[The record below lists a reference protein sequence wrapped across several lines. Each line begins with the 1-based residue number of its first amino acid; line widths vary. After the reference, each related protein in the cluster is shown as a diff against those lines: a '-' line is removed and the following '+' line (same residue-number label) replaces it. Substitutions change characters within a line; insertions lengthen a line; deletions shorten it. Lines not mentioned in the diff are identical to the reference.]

1 MYSLPDNYLFV
12 FLCMNTLQSL
22 SAYRFS
28 ASQLNLFRQLGELKG
43 HQILTAR
50 QQPEVLDSLRQIAL
64 MESVEYS
71 NHLDNI
77 MVSRDTVRK
86 LVQYQLRPVSPMDR
100 QVAGYRDALD
110 MVVEP
115 GEHLTLSVSLIR
127 QLHAMLY
134 AHLPHEGGRWRPTN
148 KDIVERDKNGKR
160 IGILYHTVPVSELPA
175 AMEKTIA
182 LYHEAITKG
191 IDPLLAIA
199 AVTLDF
205 MCVHPFSDGNGRIV
219 RLLMLLMLANNGYN
233 TGQLVSI
240 EKILADDKAA
250 YWHAWKSS
258 VKGWHEGKHDPM
270 PWINFFLKTL
280 IRAGELMEQKVNDL
294 HWQGVRAPKSQL
306 IKTAIERVEGTF
318 SVADICIEIPTVS
331 RELVKKVIQQL
342 KAEGSLKAVGK
353 GRGAQ
358 WQKVA

>member
-1 MYSLPDNYLFV
+1 
-12 FLCMNTLQSL
+12 MNTLQSL
-22 SAYRFS
+22 SGYRFS
-28 ASQLNLFRQLGELKG
+28 AYQLNLFRQLGELKG
-43 HQILTAR
+43 RQVLTTR

-86 LVQYQLRPVSPMDR
+86 LVQYQLRPVSSIDR

-160 IGILYHTVPVSELPA
+160 VGVLYRTVPVSGIPE
-175 AMEKTIA
+175 AMEQTIT
-182 LYHEAITKG
+182 LYHEGIAKG
-191 IDPLLAIA
+191 VEPLLMIA
-199 AVTLDF
+199 AATLDF
-205 MCVHPFSDGNGRIV
+205 MCVHPFSDGNGRIA
-219 RLLMLLMLANNGYN
+219 RLLMLLMLANNGYT

-240 EKILADDKAA
+240 EKILAEDKQA
-250 YWHAWKSS
+250 YWQAWQSS
-258 VKGWHEGKHDPM
+258 VKGWHESDHNPM
-270 PWINFFLKTL
+270 PWIDFFLNTL
-280 IRAGELMEQKVNDL
+280 IKASELMEQKVNDM

-342 KAEGSLKAVGK
+342 KADGSLKAVGK

>member
-1 MYSLPDNYLFV
+1 
-12 FLCMNTLQSL
+12 MNSLQSL
-22 SAYRFS
+22 PGYRFS
-28 ASQLNLFRQLGELKG
+28 AYQLGLFRKLGEFKG
-43 HQILTAR
+43 RQFLTTR

-64 MESVEYS
+64 MESVEFS

-86 LVQYQLRPVSPMDR
+86 LVQYQLRPASSIDR

-160 IGILYHTVPVSELPA
+160 IGILYRTVSVSEVPA
-175 AMEKTIA
+175 AMEKTVE
-182 LYHEAITKG
+182 LYHEGIAKG
-191 IDPLLAIA
+191 IEPLLMIAIA
-199 AVTLDF
+199 SLDF

-240 EKILADDKAA
+240 EKILAKDKEA
-250 YWHAWKSS
+250 YWQAWQSS
-258 VKGWHEGKHDPM
+258 VKGWHEGNHNPM
-270 PWINFFLKTL
+270 PWVDFFLNTL
-280 IRAGELMEQKVNDL
+280 IQASETMEQKVNDM

-342 KAEGSLKAVGK
+342 KADGSLKAVGK